1 MSSTEFYD
9 RSNGT
14 DIDDSNFVEVSSF
27 VAPSESPIDND
38 DSIDQNRLSTTDIL
52 ETRSDERNHRNHSST
67 GSKWMSQEL
76 DPLDKFLLGLG
87 ATIRTFPAVE
97 IAKLKL
103 ELSNIVFNKEVA
115 FAEATAKDQKEN
127 S

>member
-1 MSSTEFYD
+1 MSSTDFYD
-9 RSNGT
+9 RLNGT
-14 DIDDSNFVEVSSF
+14 EIDDSNFVEVQSF
-27 VAPSESPIDND
+27 AAESPINNT
-38 DSIDQNRLSTTDIL
+38 DSIDPNEMSTTDLL
-52 ETRSDERNHRNHSST
+52 EARRDERNHRNHSPST
-67 GSKWMSQEL
+67 SMWMSQEL

-87 ATIRTFPAVE
+87 ATIRTFPAIE

-115 FAEATAKDQKEN
+115 FVEARAKEKMET

>member
-1 MSSTEFYD
+1 MSSTDFYD
-9 RSNGT
+9 RLNGT
-14 DIDDSNFVEVSSF
+14 EIDDSNFVEVQSF
-27 VAPSESPIDND
+27 SAESPIDNA
-38 DSIDQNRLSTTDIL
+38 DSNDQNELSTTDLL
-52 ETRSDERNHRNHSST
+52 ETKKDERNHRKHSPTTSM
-67 GSKWMSQEL
+67 WMSQEL

-87 ATIRTFPAVE
+87 ATIRTFPAIE

-115 FAEATAKDQKEN
+115 FAEARAKDQMET